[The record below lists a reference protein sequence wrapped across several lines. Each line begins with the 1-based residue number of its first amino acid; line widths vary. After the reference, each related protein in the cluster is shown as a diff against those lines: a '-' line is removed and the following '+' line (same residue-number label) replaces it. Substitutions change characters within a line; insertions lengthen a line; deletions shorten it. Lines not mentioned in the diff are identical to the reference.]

1 MTNRH
6 AAGGHTASE
15 QGGLCCPRTLPLGAA
30 EARERALA
38 AFLATGEAH
47 RNCAQTMMIYAA
59 ARLGLPGEVADV
71 ARYLGAG
78 LARQG
83 LLCGLLSGSALALG
97 LRDAQSGRASSAP
110 AELAS
115 LVGDF
120 RQEFGHVD
128 CRYLTGC
135 KLDTAEGS
143 DRFSGSARK
152 EKCLA
157 MAKWVIARLDPLFV
171 SVG

>member
-1 MTNRH
+1 MFDRH
-6 AAGGHTASE
+6 TVSGHMAGAENDPHSS
-15 QGGLCCPRTLPLGAA
+15 QILPLGAA

-47 RNCAQTMMIYAA
+47 RNCAQTMVIYAA
-59 ARLGLPGEVADV
+59 ARLGCSGEVADV

-97 LRDAQSGRASSAP
+97 LRDAQSGQASSAP

-128 CRYLTGC
+128 CRCLTGC
-135 KLDTAEGS
+135 NLDTAEGS

-157 MAKWVIARLDPLFV
+157 MAKWVIARLDRLFV